1 MPPARHE
8 GLTRKQMLLRTF
20 LVLVLSA
27 ATAELV
33 HVFDYTGPQTLAVTV
48 FTMTVLATL
57 LFWEFRL
64 AVAFLGIA
72 ALFACDVLTLDRFV
86 ESCELPIIL
95 FLVGMMVTVGVLKE
109 LGFFSWIIQLIVGM
123 KRMTGIAFTLTVMLL
138 SALLACA
145 VDEVTSIVFVCALV
159 FQVCDTLRV
168 PATPFL
174 IMAVMATNI
183 GSAGTM
189 VGNPVGL
196 LISHRAG
203 FTFEDFIVWASP
215 VMIACL
221 IAATGVLLLWF
232 RRDIRQLSERLEE
245 RRQQKLDLGPL
256 VRVPYRRGLIIFCVT
271 VGAIAL
277 HHRIETLLGLEQ
289 NTLLMTAPLAI
300 AGVLMVWRHERAKHY
315 IEEEVDWWELL
326 FFMMLFAKAGALEH
340 TGVASRIA
348 HDFASSFGDNPAL
361 LLPVILAVSAIGSAF
376 VDNVVFVAAFVP
388 VVRELQAT
396 PLWWALLFGACLGG
410 NVTVIGSAA
419 NIIAAG
425 VLEKRHRRSIDF
437 MQWLRVGTVVGLV
450 TCVVAWA
457 GLALMAGH
465 MPPRPLHPHD
475 GWGAW
480 PDTQQVLHEHPA
492 PAPDAERAPK
502 TIRRD
507 GESQA
512 H

>member
-1 MPPARHE
+1 MSSIRQE
-8 GLTRKQMLLRTF
+8 GLTLRQVLLRGS
-20 LVLVLSA
+20 LILVLSFGVA
-27 ATAELV
+27 VLV
-33 HVFDYTGPQTLAVTV
+33 RHYNYTQPQMLACTV

-72 ALFACDVLTLDRFV
+72 ALFACNVLTLDRFV
-86 ESCELPIIL
+86 ESCELPVIL

-109 LGFFSWIIQLIVGM
+109 LGFFSWIIQLIVNTR
-123 KRMTGIAFTLTVMLL
+123 RMTGIAFALVVMGL

-189 VGNPVGL
+189 IGNPVGL

-203 FTFEDFIVWASP
+203 FTFEDFIIWAFP
-215 VMIACL
+215 VMVVCL
-221 IAATGVLLLWF
+221 LAAIGVLLLWF

-245 RRQQKLDLGPL
+245 RRRQKLDLGPL
-256 VRVPYRRGLIIFCVT
+256 VRVPYRRGLIIFIIT
-271 VGAIAL
+271 VGVIAL
-277 HHRIETLLGLEQ
+277 HHRIEVLLGLEH

-300 AGVLMVWRHERAKHY
+300 GGVLMVWRHQRAKHY
-315 IEEEVDWWELL
+315 IEVEVDWWELL

-348 HDFASSFGDNPAL
+348 KDFAITFDGSSEL
-361 LLPVILAVSAIGSAF
+361 LLPVMIGVSAVGSAF

-410 NVTVIGSAA
+410 NMTVIGSAA

-425 VLEKRHRRSIDF
+425 MLEKRHRHGINFLR
-437 MQWLRVGTVVGLV
+437 WLKVGVVVGIV
-450 TCVVAWA
+450 TCLVAWFA
-457 GLALMAGH
+457 LSLMADH
-465 MPPRPLHPHD
+465 MPAKPLHPHD

-480 PDTQQVLHEHPA
+480 PDTQKVLDHNTLPSL
-492 PAPDAERAPK
+492 PPDPCESLPTPK
-502 TIRRD
+502 
-507 GESQA
+507 
-512 H
+512 

>member
-1 MPPARHE
+1 MPPIRHAGLSRRQVLAR
-8 GLTRKQMLLRTF
+8 GLLIIALSAGVAVLVQAFGYTRPQMLAC
-20 LVLVLSA
+20 S
-27 ATAELV
+27 
-33 HVFDYTGPQTLAVTV
+33 VFA
-48 FTMTVLATL
+48 MTVLATL

-72 ALFACDVLTLDRFV
+72 ALFACNVLTLDRFV
-86 ESCELPIIL
+86 ESCELPVVL
-95 FLVGMMVTVGVLKE
+95 FLAGMMVIVGALKE
-109 LGFFSWIIQLIVGM
+109 LGFFSWIIQLIVSTR
-123 KRMTGIAFTLTVMLL
+123 RMTGTAFALVVMGL

-168 PATPFL
+168 PVTPFL

-189 VGNPVGL
+189 IGNPVGL

-203 FTFEDFIVWASP
+203 FTFEDFIVWAFP
-215 VMIACL
+215 VMLACL
-221 IAATGVLLLWF
+221 VAATGVLLLWF
-232 RRDIRQLSERLEE
+232 RREIRELSDRLEE
-245 RRQQKLDLGPL
+245 RRRQKLHLGPL
-256 VRVPYRRGLIIFCVT
+256 VRVPYQRGLAIFVVT
-271 VGAIAL
+271 VGVIAG

-300 AGVLMVWRHERAKHY
+300 AGVLMVWRRERAQHY
-315 IEEEVDWWELL
+315 VAVEVDWWELL
-326 FFMMLFAKAGALEH
+326 FFMMLFAKAGSLEH

-348 HDFASSFGDNPAL
+348 KDFATTFQGSPSL
-361 LLPVILAVSAIGSAF
+361 LLPVIVGVSAVGSAF

-388 VVRELQAT
+388 VVRELGAT

-437 MQWLRVGTVVGLV
+437 RQWLKVGAVVGAV
-450 TCVVAWA
+450 TCVVAWI
-457 GLALMAGH
+457 ALTLMSPH
-465 MPPRPLHPHD
+465 MPPRPSHPHD

-480 PDTQQVLHEHPA
+480 PDAHEPAGQVHSGP
-492 PAPDAERAPK
+492 
-502 TIRRD
+502 
-507 GESQA
+507 
-512 H
+512 

>member
-1 MPPARHE
+1 MPPIRRE
-8 GLTRKQMLLRTF
+8 GLTVRQVLLRGA
-20 LVLVLSA
+20 LILVLSSGLA
-27 ATAELV
+27 GCVLTYG
-33 HVFDYTGPQTLAVTV
+33 YTRAQTLASTV

-72 ALFACDVLTLDRFV
+72 ALFACNVLTLDRFV
-86 ESCELPIIL
+86 ESCELPVIL

-109 LGFFSWIIQLIVGM
+109 LGFFSWIIQLIVNT
-123 KRMTGIAFTLTVMLL
+123 RRLTGSTFSLVVIGL

-145 VDEVTSIVFVCALV
+145 VDEVTSIIFVCALV

-174 IMAVMATNI
+174 MMAVMATNI

-203 FTFEDFIVWASP
+203 FTFEDFIVWAFP
-215 VMIACL
+215 VMVLCM
-221 IAATGVLLLWF
+221 IAATGVLLFWF
-232 RRDIRQLSERLEE
+232 RRDIRLLSARLEE
-245 RRQQKLDLGPL
+245 RRRQKLELGPL
-256 VRVPYRRGLIIFCVT
+256 VRVPYRRGLIIFLIT
-271 VGAIAL
+271 VAVIAL
-277 HHRIETLLGLEQ
+277 HHRIEVLLGLEQ

-300 AGVLMVWRHERAKHY
+300 GGVLMVWRHQRAKHY
-315 IEEEVDWWELL
+315 IEVEVDWWELL

-348 HDFASSFGDNPAL
+348 QDFANAFHESSDL
-361 LLPVILAVSAIGSAF
+361 LLPVIIGVSAIGSAF

-410 NVTVIGSAA
+410 NITVIGSAA

-425 VLEKRHRRSIDF
+425 MLEKRHRQSINF
-437 MQWLRVGTVVGLV
+437 FQWLKVGIVVGLV
-450 TCVVAWA
+450 TCTVAWMALSLTA
-457 GLALMAGH
+457 GR
-465 MPPRPLHPHD
+465 MPSRPPHPHD

-480 PDTQQVLHEHPA
+480 PDTPASGHPPDLSPSPADPNTLEA
-492 PAPDAERAPK
+492 PSR
-502 TIRRD
+502 
-507 GESQA
+507 
-512 H
+512 

>member
-1 MPPARHE
+1 MPSIRRE
-8 GLTRKQMLLRTF
+8 GLTPRQVFFRGLLILFLSACIFMLVHAYDYTKPQML
-20 LVLVLSA
+20 A
-27 ATAELV
+27 C
-33 HVFDYTGPQTLAVTV
+33 TV
-48 FTMTVLATL
+48 FAMTVLATL
-57 LFWEFRL
+57 LFWKFRL

-72 ALFACDVLTLDRFV
+72 TLFAFNVLTLDRFV
-86 ESCELPIIL
+86 ESCELPVIL

-109 LGFFSWIIQLIVGM
+109 LGFFTWIIQIIVNTH
-123 KRMTGIAFTLTVMLL
+123 RMTGIAFTLTVMVL

-145 VDEVTSIVFVCALV
+145 VDEITSIVFVCALV

-189 VGNPVGL
+189 IGNPVGL

-203 FTFEDFIVWASP
+203 FTFEDFIVWAFP

-221 IAATGVLLLWF
+221 VAAMGVLLLWF
-232 RRDIRQLSERLEE
+232 RREIQELSDRLDE
-245 RRQQKLDLGPL
+245 RRRLKLGLGPL
-256 VRVPYRRGLIIFCVT
+256 VHVPYRRGLAIFAIT
-271 VGAIAL
+271 VGIIAI
-277 HHRIETLLGLEQ
+277 HHRLEMLLGLEQ

-315 IEEEVDWWELL
+315 IEVEVDWWELL

-348 HDFASSFGDNPAL
+348 EDFASAFHGSPVL
-361 LLPVILAVSAIGSAF
+361 LLSVMLGISAIGSAL

-410 NVTVIGSAA
+410 NVTMIGSAA
-419 NIIAAG
+419 NVIAVG
-425 VLEKRHRRSIDF
+425 MLEKRHRRSINF
-437 MQWLRVGTVVGLV
+437 AQWLKVGVVVGVV
-450 TCVVAWA
+450 TCTVAWC
-457 GLALMAGH
+457 GLMLMARH
-465 MPPRPLHPHD
+465 MPAQPLYPHD

-480 PDTQQVLHEHPA
+480 PDNEATDQRQSPPPSSE
-492 PAPDAERAPK
+492 DAAEPNRP
-502 TIRRD
+502 
-507 GESQA
+507 
-512 H
+512 

>member
-1 MPPARHE
+1 MPPIRHE
-8 GLTRKQMLLRTF
+8 GLTRKQVLLRG
-20 LVLVLSA
+20 LLIVALSA
-27 ATAELV
+27 CVGVLTHSLR
-33 HVFDYTGPQTLAVTV
+33 YTQPQVLACTV
-48 FTMTVLATL
+48 FAVTVLATL

-86 ESCELPIIL
+86 ESCELPVIL
-95 FLVGMMVTVGVLKE
+95 FLVGMMVTVGALKE
-109 LGFFSWIIQLIVGM
+109 LGLFSWIIQLVVNM
-123 KRMTGIAFTLTVMLL
+123 RRMTGVAFVLAVMGL

-168 PATPFL
+168 SATPFL

-189 VGNPVGL
+189 IGNPVGL

-203 FTFEDFIVWASP
+203 FTFEDFIVWAFP
-215 VMIACL
+215 VMVACL
-221 IAATGVLLLWF
+221 VAATGILLLWF
-232 RRDIRQLSERLEE
+232 RAEIRQLSDRLEE
-245 RRQQKLDLGPL
+245 RRRQKLELGPL
-256 VRVPYRRGLIIFCVT
+256 VPVPYRTGLAIFLVT
-271 VGAIAL
+271 VGVIAV

-289 NTLLMTAPLAI
+289 NTLLMTAPIGI
-300 AGVLMVWRHERAKHY
+300 AGLLMAWRRERAKHY
-315 IEEEVDWWELL
+315 IEAEVDWWELL

-340 TGVASRIA
+340 TGVASRVA
-348 HDFASSFGDNPAL
+348 QDFAAAFHDSPTL
-361 LLPVILAVSAIGSAF
+361 LLPVILAVSAVGSAF

-410 NVTVIGSAA
+410 NVTMIGSAA
-419 NIIAAG
+419 NIIAVG
-425 VLEKRHRRSIDF
+425 VLEKRHRSSIDF
-437 MQWLRVGTVVGLV
+437 GQWLKVGTVVGAV

-457 GLALMAGH
+457 GLKLMAGH

-480 PDTQQVLHEHPA
+480 PDAHQAAGEQHPSRPA
-492 PAPDAERAPK
+492 P
-502 TIRRD
+502 RD
-507 GESQA
+507 GGDASRA
-512 H
+512 ASAGRTR

>member
-1 MPPARHE
+1 MPPIRHQ
-8 GLTRKQMLLRTF
+8 GLTRKQMLLRGL

-27 ATAELV
+27 CTAELT
-33 HVFDYTGPQTLAVTV
+33 HALEYTGTQVLACTV
-48 FTMTVLATL
+48 FAMTVLSTL
-57 LFWEFRL
+57 VFWEFRL
-64 AVAFLGIA
+64 AVGFLGIA
-72 ALFACDVLTLDRFV
+72 ALFASDVLTLDRFV
-86 ESCELPIIL
+86 ESCELPIVL
-95 FLVGMMVTVGVLKE
+95 FLMGMMITVGVLKE
-109 LGFFSWIIQLIVGM
+109 LGFFSWIIQIVVGM
-123 KRMTGIAFTLTVMLL
+123 RQMTGLAFTIIVMVL

-203 FTFEDFIVWASP
+203 FTFEDFLVWAFP
-215 VMIACL
+215 IMVACL
-221 IAATGVLLLWF
+221 ITATGVLLVWF
-232 RRDIRQLSERLEE
+232 RKEIRELSERLEE
-245 RRQQKLDLGPL
+245 RRKHKLDLGPL
-256 VRVPYRRGLIIFCVT
+256 VRVPYGRGLAIFVVT

-277 HHRIETLLGLEQ
+277 HHRLETFLGLEQ

-300 AGVLMVWRHERAKHY
+300 AGALMVWRHERAKHY
-315 IEEEVDWWELL
+315 VEEEVDWWELV
-326 FFMMLFAKAGALEH
+326 FFMVLFAKAGALEH

-348 HDFASSFGDNPAL
+348 EDFATAFHGSPTL
-361 LLPVILAVSAIGSAF
+361 LLPVILAVSAVGSAF

-388 VVRELQAT
+388 VVRELQST

-410 NVTVIGSAA
+410 NVTMIGSAA

-437 MQWLRVGTVVGLV
+437 LLWLKVGVVVGL
-450 TCVVAWA
+450 TTGIVAWA
-457 GLALMAGH
+457 GLALTSKH

-480 PDTQQVLHEHPA
+480 PDGHKEVHE
-492 PAPDAERAPK
+492 
-502 TIRRD
+502 
-507 GESQA
+507 
-512 H
+512 

>member
-1 MPPARHE
+1 MRIVRHE
-8 GLTRKQMLLRTF
+8 GLSLKQVLFRGLLIAA
-20 LVLVLSA
+20 LSGGVGA
-27 ATAELV
+27 LAHL
-33 HVFDYTGPQTLAVTV
+33 FGYTGPQVLACTV
-48 FTMTVLATL
+48 FSMTVLATL

-72 ALFACDVLTLDRFV
+72 ALFACNVLTLDRFV
-86 ESCELPIIL
+86 ESCELPVVL
-95 FLVGMMVTVGVLKE
+95 FLAGMMITVGALKE
-109 LGFFSWIIQLIVGM
+109 LGFFSWVIQLIVSSN
-123 KRMTGIAFTLTVMLL
+123 RMTGMAFTLAVMGL

-189 VGNPVGL
+189 IGNPVGL

-203 FTFEDFIVWASP
+203 FTFEDFIVWAFP
-215 VMIACL
+215 VMVACL
-221 IAATGVLLLWF
+221 VAAVGVLLLWF
-232 RRDIRQLSERLEE
+232 RKEISELSDHLEE
-245 RRQQKLDLGPL
+245 RRRQKLHLGPL
-256 VRVPYRRGLIIFCVT
+256 VRVPYHRGLAIFVVT
-271 VGAIAL
+271 VAVIAG

-300 AGVLMVWRHERAKHY
+300 AGVLMVWRRERAQHY
-315 IEEEVDWWELL
+315 VTADVDWWELL

-348 HDFASSFGDNPAL
+348 HDFATTFQDSPRL
-361 LLPVILAVSAIGSAF
+361 LLPVMLPVSAVGSAF

-388 VVRELQAT
+388 VVRELSAT

-425 VLEKRHRRSIDF
+425 LLEKRHRRSIDF
-437 MQWLRVGTVVGLV
+437 RQWLKVGLAVGTV
-450 TCVVAWA
+450 TCIVAWA
-457 GLALMAGH
+457 GLTLMAKH
-465 MPPRPLHPHD
+465 MPPTPLHPHD

-480 PDTQQVLHEHPA
+480 PDSHQPA
-492 PAPDAERAPK
+492 E
-502 TIRRD
+502 D
-507 GESQA
+507 GE
-512 H
+512 